1 MTGGLIQLVSYGA
14 QDVYL
19 TSNPQITFFKI
30 VYRRYTHFAMETIKQ
45 NLSSTASFGTTCFAP
60 INRVGDLMTKMWLR
74 TNISISN
81 DINKVSTDV
90 DQSDFYILGTNITTI
105 SSESIYEVNIDVNTT
120 EYFNLN

>member
-30 VYRRYTHFAMETIKQ
+30 VYRRYTHFAMETVRQ
-45 NLSSTASFGTTCFAP
+45 NLSSTATFSSTCYAP

-74 TNISISN
+74 TTMNYQYKN
-81 DINKVSTDV
+81 G
-90 DQSDFYILGTNITTI
+90 GTMFDTLKLLKN
-105 SSESIYEVNIDVNTT
+105 SL
-120 EYFNLN
+120 F